1 MPDTDDS
8 TTEAGNV
15 PATPDQ
21 PVPEGD
27 VGTKGAN
34 LGDAGTKGANLADYL
49 EALIHRE
56 FTNRADDLFGMGRVT
71 REERIALSDAI
82 GKALDA
88 FHTRLQQDD
97 LADVRKRAPYAD
109 ATATNERSADA
120 PAGDP
125 LAAVKIGA
133 RNSKVDLA
141 RIQGMHDLAT
151 DLGAQCPMM
160 RRGDDDDEAPAAAST
175 GGGWPAGDG
184 KEVGETSGL
193 AAPAEPAEAPL
204 QSVTWNDAT
213 KDATWAVK
221 ALGANRIGGYA
232 VLWGDHHRRDLTR
245 EYFTPET
252 ADMTSIFAQLG
263 RLPNLYAH
271 GSDGTMKSSLVGV
284 IDTMIPDEIGV
295 WYEAQLQ
302 RSSAYRDA
310 VMRLIQ
316 QGLLGSSS
324 GTLPAAREVSPDG
337 RITRWPIVEV
347 SLTPAPAEYR
357 MLTRPVSEIKE
368 VFEAIGLN
376 FEGEGVLGDK
386 PPQDPTDESADQ
398 AVAASREIAVE
409 LELLALLQV

>member
-8 TTEAGNV
+8 TT
-15 PATPDQ
+15 TPDQ
-21 PVPEGD
+21 PVTD
-27 VGTKGAN
+27 TTQAT
-34 LGDAGTKGANLADYL
+34 GDAGTKGANLADYL

-71 REERIALSDAI
+71 REERIALSNAI
-82 GKALDA
+82 GDALDA
-88 FHTRLQQDD
+88 FHARLQQDD
-97 LADVRKRAPYAD
+97 LADVRKRAPYAE
-109 ATATNERSADA
+109 ATETYERSVDA

-151 DLGAQCPMM
+151 DLGAKCPMM
-160 RRGDDDDEAPAAAST
+160 RRRDDDEAETPAAGT
-175 GGGWPAGDG
+175 GDSYPPGDG
-184 KEVGETSGL
+184 KEAGTPATGGETSGL
-193 AAPAEPAEAPL
+193 VAPAEPAEAPL

-221 ALGANRIGGYA
+221 ALGGNRIGGYA
-232 VLWGDHHRRDLTR
+232 VLWGNPAQRDLTR

-252 ADMTSIFAQLG
+252 ADMTSIFVQLG

-284 IDTMIPDEIGV
+284 IDTMIADDIGV

-302 RSSAYRDA
+302 RSSAYREA

-324 GTLPAAREVSPDG
+324 GTLPAAREVGPDG
-337 RITRWPIVEV
+337 HIKRWPIVEV

-376 FEGEGVLGDK
+376 FEGEEVLGDK
-386 PPQDPTDESADQ
+386 PQDPTDESADQ